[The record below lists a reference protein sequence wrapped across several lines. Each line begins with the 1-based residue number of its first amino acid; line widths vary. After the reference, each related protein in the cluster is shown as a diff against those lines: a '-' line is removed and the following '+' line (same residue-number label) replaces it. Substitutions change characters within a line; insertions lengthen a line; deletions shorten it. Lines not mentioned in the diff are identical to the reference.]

1 MSKQVKYFKTICT
14 LLFVFIMVGATSLI
28 QAQEDSIEFPGEI
41 IAIDG
46 NIISVG
52 GISVDTSVA
61 IMPTDGLSIGMTVQV
76 IGTRQDQ
83 TILATII
90 VITDFG
96 TDPDVPQTTEEP
108 DVDDTPEPQT
118 TEEPE
123 MTAEPSPSPVIVDIT
138 GGVPIIVIE
147 GPVQAINVTSIT
159 IFDIDIEVNPADAV
173 LTQIRI
179 GDTVRVEGE
188 SSFEGNTIVIV
199 AVNITIVQTTLIV
212 IQNYTPGVI
221 YVPAALPPNCKRKK
235 SGKITCKKNT
245 KKNTKKSS

>member
-1 MSKQVKYFKTICT
+1 MSKQVKYFKTIFI
-14 LLFVFIMVGATSLI
+14 LLFVFIMVGATSLV
-28 QAQEDSIEFPGEI
+28 QAQDDAIEFPGEI
-41 IAIDG
+41 ISIEG
-46 NIISVG
+46 NMISVG
-52 GISVDTSVA
+52 GITVDTSSA
-61 IMPTDGLSIGMTVQV
+61 IMPSDGLSVGMTVQV

-96 TDPDVPQTTEEP
+96 TEPDVPQATEEP
-108 DVDDTPEPQT
+108 DETPEPQT
-118 TEEPE
+118 TEEPD
-123 MTAEPSPSPVIVDIT
+123 MTPEPSPVIVDIT

-159 IFDIDIEVNPADAV
+159 IFDIDIEVDPADEV

-212 IQNYTPGVI
+212 VQNYAPGVV

>member
-1 MSKQVKYFKTICT
+1 MSKQVKYFKTIFI
-14 LLFVFIMVGATSLI
+14 LLFVFIMVGATSII

-52 GISVDTSVA
+52 GISVDTSSA

-76 IGTRQDQ
+76 IGTRQEQ

-96 TDPDVPQTTEEP
+96 ADPDVPQTTEEP
-108 DVDDTPEPQT
+108 DVTPEPEM

-123 MTAEPSPSPVIVDIT
+123 ATAEPSPVIVDIT

-159 IFDIDIEVNPADAV
+159 IFDIDIEVDPADEV

-179 GDTVRVEGE
+179 GDTVRIEGE
-188 SSFEGNTIVIV
+188 SSFEGNTIIVV
-199 AVNITIVQTTLIV
+199 AVNITIVQTTLVIV
-212 IQNYTPGVI
+212 QNYAPGVV